1 MSLLLHNV
9 HFVVW
14 SCMEDVVHHN
24 VLRCL
29 FRNHVICRL
38 PFVWGRFK
46 CTNINGFVNRDV
58 SFIFKEREF
67 LFRHH
72 KNLFGCNALFV
83 DDQPSKHI
91 RNKAL
96 ECCYFLHTWPSPS
109 IIDNTTTSCHL
120 YIEKRIPAQNVPLY
134 LENHSTYGQP
144 QISQMIWAVC
154 DRQFFAKSSK
164 SWNTLIEYFPIS
176 L

>member
-1 MSLLLHNV
+1 
-9 HFVVW
+9 
-14 SCMEDVVHHN
+14 MEDVVHHN